1 VAYRTIESCSRSTDL
16 QFSTQ
21 SADFLPPVPFILTD
35 PLTPMLS
42 TGNPSPPRTH
52 EGALKD
58 SKASRTTPEH
68 LGRSLRLTV
77 QAARPAPREHITI
90 VWFRY
95 LVFGL
100 VHQYIATS
108 FPRILGTRRHCRLF
122 PGGKIHGA
130 YFPGA
135 PQFTF
140 CKSTSLSCDMI
151 RKFPCERV
159 SGNVVFFSAFSVWG
173 LGLRS
178 RLRLK
183 QQANL
188 ACSDFACIV
197 LYPCETTCRA
207 QVASI
212 EREVWK

>member
-1 VAYRTIESCSRSTDL
+1 M
-16 QFSTQ
+16 
-21 SADFLPPVPFILTD
+21 LT
-35 PLTPMLS
+35 LS
-42 TGNPSPPRTH
+42 TEYWKPTTSPNTQGCL
-52 EGALKD
+52 ED
-58 SKASRTTPEH
+58 SKASRTIPEH

-100 VHQYIATS
+100 VHQYIATL
-108 FPRILGTRRHCRLF
+108 FPRILGICRHCRLF

-140 CKSTSLSCDMI
+140 CKSTPLSCDMI
-151 RKFPCERV
+151 RKFPCEHV
-159 SGNVVFFSAFSVWG
+159 SRNLVFFSAFNVWE
-173 LGLRS
+173 LGPRS

-183 QQANL
+183 QQAKL

-197 LYPCETTCRA
+197 LYPRETTCRRRSL
-207 QVASI
+207 ASS
-212 EREVWK
+212 EKCGND